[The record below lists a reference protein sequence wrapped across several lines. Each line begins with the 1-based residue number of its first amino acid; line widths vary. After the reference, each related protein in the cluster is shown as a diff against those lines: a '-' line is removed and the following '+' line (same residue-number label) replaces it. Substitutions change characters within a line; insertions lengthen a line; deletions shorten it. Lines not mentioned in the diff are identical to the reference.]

1 MLSNFM
7 LRHASSSILAI
18 LMILNTA
25 SANSDIPDYL
35 PDPTKPSIAK
45 AAKVQ
50 EKATVSEKTY
60 SLQSIIMSAG
70 KRAAVI
76 NGEYVKEGSVI
87 GKALVRDISAQAV
100 TLEYDGRLAVLKLF
114 KNQGIK
120 RQP

>member
-1 MLSNFM
+1 MLLKFI
-7 LRHASSSILAI
+7 LRHAKLEILAI
-18 LMILNTA
+18 GMILNTA
-25 SANSDIPDYL
+25 LADSDIPDYL
-35 PDPTKPSIAK
+35 PDPTRPSIAK

-76 NGEYVKEGSVI
+76 NGEYVKEGSLI
-87 GKALVRDISAQAV
+87 GKALVREISAQAV
-100 TLEYDGRLAVLKLF
+100 TLEYGGRRAVLKLF